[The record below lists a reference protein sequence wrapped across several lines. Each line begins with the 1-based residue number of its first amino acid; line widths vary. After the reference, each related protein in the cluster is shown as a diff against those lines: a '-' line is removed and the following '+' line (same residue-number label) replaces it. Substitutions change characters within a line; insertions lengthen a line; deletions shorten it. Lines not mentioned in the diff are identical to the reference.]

1 MLDEEK
7 EKKKLDLIAY
17 EKAFQ
22 EKKDKIDSYKNAIM
36 GEEIRSLD
44 EKLSKINERSKNILF
59 YKKIKN

>member
-44 EKLSKINERSKNILF
+44 EKLSKINERSKKYPML
-59 YKKIKN
+59 